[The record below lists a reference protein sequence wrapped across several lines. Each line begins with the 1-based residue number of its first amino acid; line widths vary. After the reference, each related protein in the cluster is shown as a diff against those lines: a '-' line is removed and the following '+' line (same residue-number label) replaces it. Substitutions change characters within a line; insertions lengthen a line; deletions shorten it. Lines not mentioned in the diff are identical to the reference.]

1 MRQWTVFI
9 WLLCLAA
16 VVGCESRTV
25 AVSNDEQTEQLLM
38 ETDTTQSLYV
48 YYPLFTYIDLACG
61 EMPRV
66 SDPNVVMC
74 LSAAFTGKETSL
86 FSHNNIAGDHV
97 ASGGLHEGYRCQANT
112 GLFVYYDQRWQFIP
126 SATSDSLTRAAD
138 EGGMGF
144 AQIMLVYRGKPCQVQ
159 IGGRNR
165 FRALCEKDGR
175 LCIVESRSL
184 QDIDSFVRCL
194 LNYDVRHALYLQPGE
209 GWNYSWY
216 RDAAGVAHEMHPKTH
231 DYSTNWLTF
240 YHLR

>member
-16 VVGCESRTV
+16 VVGCENRTV

-97 ASGGLHEGYRCQANT
+97 ASGVFHEGYRCQANT

-126 SATSDSLTRAAD
+126 SATSDSLTRAV
-138 EGGMGF
+138 
-144 AQIMLVYRGKPCQVQ
+144 IC
-159 IGGRNR
+159 
-165 FRALCEKDGR
+165 
-175 LCIVESRSL
+175 
-184 QDIDSFVRCL
+184 
-194 LNYDVRHALYLQPGE
+194 H
-209 GWNYSWY
+209 
-216 RDAAGVAHEMHPKTH
+216 GV
-231 DYSTNWLTF
+231 DYNG
-240 YHLR
+240 